1 MVSSSQ
7 RLLLV
12 NVPKFCPVLSYFLI
26 IWYNELRR
34 GWINLCPLEFFQKLS
49 WSDKNMTSNDF
60 RWICSVFPQ
69 LRPTPSSPPKKG
81 KKMFPLP
88 KQSQSHC
95 LISAHLGLV
104 SRFAVTSRAQNL
116 LLFKYIFFN

>member
-34 GWINLCPLEFFQKLS
+34 GWINLCPLEFFQKFS

-69 LRPTPSSPPKKG
+69 LRPTPSSPPKKE
-81 KKMFPLP
+81 KNVSVTKT
-88 KQSQSHC
+88 
-95 LISAHLGLV
+95 ISISLSYFSPSGTR
-104 SRFAVTSRAQNL
+104 SRFAVTSRAQSL
-116 LLFKYIFFN
+116 LLFRYIFFN